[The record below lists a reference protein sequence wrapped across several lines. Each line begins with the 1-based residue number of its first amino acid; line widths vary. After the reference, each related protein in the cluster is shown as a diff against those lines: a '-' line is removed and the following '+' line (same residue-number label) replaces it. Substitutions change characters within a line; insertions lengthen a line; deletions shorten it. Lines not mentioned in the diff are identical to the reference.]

1 MRQFILTLSNPWFQ
15 ILSYSCILIT
25 VGTDLVIPIPWI
37 LGLLSML
44 ILPLTFTSI
53 LCLFSGL
60 IGIIIIAFVKKRN
73 LSSVV
78 KFKLQLSA
86 SFLLVFSLFLY
97 FNYLL
102 ESKEYILYHPLF
114 LSTSAVFIFSQICA
128 IAQAKINLKNKV

>member
-1 MRQFILTLSNPWFQ
+1 MRQFILTFSNPWFQ

-25 VGTDLVIPIPWI
+25 VSSDLAIPIPWI

-44 ILPLTFTSI
+44 ILPITFTSI
-53 LCLFSGL
+53 LCLFCGL
-60 IGIIIIAFVKKRN
+60 TGVIIIPLVKKKN

-78 KFKLQLSA
+78 KFKIQLSA

-102 ESKEYILYHPLF
+102 ESKDYILYHPLF
-114 LSTSAVFIFSQICA
+114 LSTGAVYIFSQICG
-128 IAQAKINLKNKV
+128 IAQAKINLENKV